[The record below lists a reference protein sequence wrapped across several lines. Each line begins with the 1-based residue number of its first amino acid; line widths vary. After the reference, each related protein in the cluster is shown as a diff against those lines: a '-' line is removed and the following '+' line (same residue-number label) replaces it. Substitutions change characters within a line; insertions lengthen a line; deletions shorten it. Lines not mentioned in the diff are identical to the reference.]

1 MNLRNALC
9 TLLLLGLSLTL
20 AAGQRTRLATD
31 SPAQVSRAGAVA
43 SPDLGNGKPGSL
55 KVFFTGFLLGYY
67 RLPQWQSADFEP
79 TCPRPEEDNR
89 SWKRDLK
96 LGDTDPDSPAKQFID
111 LLNTGTK
118 DGIQV
123 AQPRNPGDLLVG
135 MGDNFAV
142 ALEARAFRRHQD
154 RLWQLTAKSRDLKDW
169 PASPSMSLIGDNVGC
184 FLYQAGYDAVVPG
197 KNDFYFGPERL
208 RRIADRLA
216 AAPVI
221 PGNLDPLRV
230 LAANLVLKTDPVKK
244 PPTILDSD
252 KRDLK
257 FLPGLPSGAKSLDAK
272 DNGTV
277 MPFTRHLRF
286 QLPSG
291 QTPKTSLQHLF
302 LCPVANGQGLDALN
316 PASDDCQKRMRSAS
330 DQAWTLEADRPGE
343 SDQDSSTTGPGDPVL
358 QTWDFKLPDDW
369 LPQDPSAPGMLFGLC
384 TEGTQKA
391 GDDRKKNPELILSNK
406 QYFCLRLTVAEPLFG
421 SLTDPPYV
429 VKPVPQADGS
439 TAYAVIVGIVDPDLA
454 SLVGRDNLSWR
465 NDQPELE
472 PRNTLPPNKI
482 SREGKEAYSSEVSA
496 LDPATAIAFA
506 LRHFDL
512 VGRSAHGIA
521 PGDKIFK
528 VLLAQMERGKAE
540 TLAANLAGTRLS
552 GTQLNFD
559 LVLSS
564 ATDFSAATADEQVHF
579 DPAPVLDFDTN
590 KSGTSQPRFRQLVV
604 VPWRGYDYSNHRLP
618 DPLRTVT
625 LSDDCPANVCTERNF
640 AIKGRWD
647 LTFPLN
653 APVDQKVLKSTY
665 GALGQDYLK
674 NHGYWP
680 APSASHPEGDGPA
693 GYVAF
698 PLAVLDVLRRKTGAD
713 VALLQKRDFYW
724 GPFST
729 PLLNSAPGR
738 PNGVLLDSILWT
750 GDYLQVLTVKG
761 DTLKK
766 VLDDSDKLDA
776 MDAQTSNPAVETDR
790 GLLTWGIQKTRDKQY
805 LVDGTQLDPTR
816 LYTVATSN
824 HISAGDTG
832 YPELADPLFS
842 DARLPR
848 GAQSQD
854 GDVKSQRLSSIICKE
869 FGGDDCLDSPG
880 LAFATI
886 QRLPSQLEPKL
897 SARVNAWGR
906 SFIARPQFLQDS
918 NSLVDYKA
926 QLNPTWRFSL
936 KDLSLNLSGVR
947 NNLSE
952 VQRSTELAA
961 VTEPGAANPKGHAID
976 YSSHLEFVRSGKQL
990 DQFVRGLA
998 LYKTT
1003 VTATTQ
1009 TLTLL
1014 PGQTTP
1020 PTVEALPVIARS
1032 KNQGAIDAGFF
1043 LHRKHKYDSRWGLVY
1058 EPFHFDTP
1066 LYRVELPVNAFYSH
1080 TTDQLIN
1087 PAFTLKLDRDHR
1099 FLQRI
1104 GFRAESSQSSVE
1116 LGIEGG
1122 WEQNA
1127 LQELSSNLGDCQAL
1141 ATVTLSSCLKTFQ
1154 QTPGFLF
1161 GSLQQTNG
1169 TRGNNGAYVNMDWSI
1184 PLIWKLSFR
1193 TEDYGEYY
1201 SPAHLDN
1208 STDTLYRNDAK
1219 ETLKFNVLPNLTLG
1233 PGLERFDYENKVERV
1248 HFRTWSPVFNVT
1260 YSFDKYSGGDWKKSL
1275 GYSPN
1280 AAGAGSK

>member
-1 MNLRNALC
+1 MNLRYALVVVFI
-9 TLLLLGLSLTL
+9 GLPLTL
-20 AAGQRTRLATD
+20 AAGQQTMVPPGD
-31 SPAQVSRAGAVA
+31 SPAQVSGAGAVG
-43 SPDLGNGKPGSL
+43 SPDFGDGKPGAL
-55 KVFFTGFLLGYY
+55 KIFFTGFLLGYY

-79 TCPRPEEDNR
+79 DCPSPENDNQA
-89 SWKRDLK
+89 WKRDLR
-96 LGDTDPDSPAKQFID
+96 LQDTDPDSPAKQFAD
-111 LLNTGTK
+111 LLKSGEK
-118 DGIQV
+118 DGVQV
-123 AQPRNPGDLLVG
+123 SEPRKPGDLLVG

-142 ALEARAFRRHQD
+142 ALEARAYRPHQD
-154 RLWQLTAKSRDLKDW
+154 KLWQLSAKSRDMRGW
-169 PASPSMSLIGDNVGC
+169 PSGTDARIGDNVGC

-197 KNDFYFGPERL
+197 KDDFYFGPERL

-230 LAANLVLKTDPVKK
+230 LAANLVLKTDPVQK
-244 PPTILDSD
+244 PPAILDSD
-252 KRDLK
+252 KKDLK
-257 FLPGLPSGAKSLDAK
+257 FLPGLPSGVKSLDAK

-277 MPFTRHLRF
+277 LPYTRRLRF
-286 QLPSG
+286 QFSSPPMSKPALR
-291 QTPKTSLQHLF
+291 LF
-302 LCPVANGQGLDALN
+302 LCPVDNDQGLDAMD
-316 PASDDCQKRMRSAS
+316 PASQACQDNMNSPS
-330 DQAWTLEADRPGE
+330 SQAWTLEADDHPGE
-343 SDQDSSTTGPGDPVL
+343 SNQGHPTASADP
-358 QTWDFKLPDDW
+358 QAQKIWDFSLPADW
-369 LPQDPSAPGMLFGLC
+369 LPQGPRASGMLFGLC
-384 TEGTQKA
+384 TQGVRKPRSDQKK
-391 GDDRKKNPELILSNK
+391 DKNKDQELKLSNK
-406 QYFCLRLTVAEPLFG
+406 EYYCLRLTVAEPLFG
-421 SLTDPPYV
+421 KMADPPYV
-429 VKPVPQADGS
+429 VKPVPQADGT

-472 PRNTLPPNKI
+472 PKKTAPAGKI
-482 SREGKEAYSSEVSA
+482 TREGKEAYTTSVNA
-496 LDPATAIAFA
+496 MDPATAIGLA
-506 LRHFDL
+506 LQHFES
-512 VGRSAHGIA
+512 VGKSAHGIPPDA
-521 PGDKIFK
+521 KIFK
-528 VLLAQMERGKAE
+528 ILLAQMERGKAE
-540 TLAANLAGTRLS
+540 TLAANLATTRLS
-552 GTQLNFD
+552 GTPLNFD
-559 LVLSS
+559 LVISS
-564 ATDFSAATADEQVHF
+564 AADFSAATANEQLHF
-579 DPAPVLDFDTN
+579 DPSPVLDSETN
-590 KSGTSQPRFRQLVV
+590 KSGAKPPRFRQLVV
-604 VPWRGYDYSNHRLP
+604 VPWRAYDYSNHRLP

-625 LSDDCPANVCTERNF
+625 VSDDHCADALCAKRDFTVG
-640 AIKGRWD
+640 GRWD
-647 LTFPLN
+647 LTFSLPKTIN
-653 APVDQKVLKSTY
+653 EEEQLKSTY
-665 GALGQDYLK
+665 KKIGLEYLK
-674 NHGYWP
+674 KKGYLHP
-680 APSASHPEGDGPA
+680 LDSPDASMDDP
-693 GYVAF
+693 F
-698 PLAVLDVLRRKTGAD
+698 PLAVLDTLRSKTGAD

-729 PLLNSAPGR
+729 PLLHSTPGR

-776 MDAQTSNPAVETDR
+776 LDAQTTNPSVETNR

-805 LVDGTQLDPTR
+805 LVDGTQLDPNR

-832 YPELADPLFS
+832 YPELADPQFS
-842 DARLPR
+842 EARLPE
-848 GAQSQD
+848 ATSHD
-854 GDVKSQRLSSIICKE
+854 DTKSQRLSSIICRE
-869 FGGDDCLDSPG
+869 FAGDDCVDGPELT
-880 LAFATI
+880 FATI

-918 NSLVDYKA
+918 NSVVDYQA
-926 QLNPTWRFSL
+926 QLKSTWRFSL

-961 VTEPGAANPKGHAID
+961 VTESGAANPKNHAID

-998 LYKTT
+998 VYKTT

-1009 TLTLL
+1009 TLALL

-1020 PTVEALPVIARS
+1020 PTVGALPLISRS

-1087 PAFTLKLDRDHR
+1087 PAFTLKLDRDRR

-1127 LQELSSNLGDCQAL
+1127 LQELSGNLGDCHAL
-1141 ATVTLSSCLKTFQ
+1141 ATLTLSSCLKTFQ

-1161 GSLQQTNG
+1161 SSLQQLNG
-1169 TRGNNGAYVNMDWSI
+1169 SRENNGAYVNLDWSI

-1208 STDTLYRNDAK
+1208 STDTRYRNDAK
-1219 ETLKFNVLPNLTLG
+1219 ETLKFTVLPNLTFG

-1275 GYSPN
+1275 GYSPT